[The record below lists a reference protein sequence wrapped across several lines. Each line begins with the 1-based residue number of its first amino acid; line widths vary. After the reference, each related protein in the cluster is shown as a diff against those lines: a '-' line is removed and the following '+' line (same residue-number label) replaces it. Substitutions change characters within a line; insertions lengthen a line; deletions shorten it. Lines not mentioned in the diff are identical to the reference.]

1 MKLNVMLIDDDIIDL
16 FISQKNIE
24 KLEIES
30 EIKSFNNGFS
40 AIEFLRTLEVEK
52 LDQNMFIPDFI
63 LLDINMPKMNGFQF
77 MNEFNQLSIVKER
90 NIKVYMLSASNNTK
104 FIDNA
109 KSGRFSD
116 GFIAKP
122 LTVGKLNNMLE
133 NFNSS
138 VNENDLKEAI

>member
-1 MKLNVMLIDDDIIDL
+1 MKVNVMLIDDDIIDL

-24 KLEIES
+24 KLEIDS
-30 EIKSFNNGFS
+30 EIKTFGTGIS
-40 AIEFLRTLEVEK
+40 AINYLKKLETEK
-52 LDQNMFIPDFI
+52 TKQDAFIPDYI

-77 MNEFNQLSIVKER
+77 MNEFNKLSIVKER

-116 GFIAKP
+116 GFMEKP
-122 LTVGKLNNMLE
+122 LTVGKLDNMLE
-133 NFNSS
+133 NFKPFL
-138 VNENDLKEAI
+138 NENELKEAI